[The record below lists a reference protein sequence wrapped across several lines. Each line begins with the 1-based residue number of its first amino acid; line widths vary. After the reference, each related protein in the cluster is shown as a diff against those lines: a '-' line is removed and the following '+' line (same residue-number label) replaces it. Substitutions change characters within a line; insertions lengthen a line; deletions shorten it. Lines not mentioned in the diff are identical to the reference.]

1 MTQTFADRCYFCD
14 QRAEYNQV
22 VKQEENSYT
31 VSGVCKNHL
40 VMGLSS

>member
-1 MTQTFADRCYFCD
+1 MTQTFSDICYFCD

-22 VKQEENSYT
+22 VTVEKNSYT

-40 VMGLSS
+40 EMGLSS